1 MAQFMSCHM
10 KAAQCLFETPWTVVH
25 QTPLSMEFSRQEYE
39 SGLPFPSPRFIP
51 NSAMEPRSPAL
62 KVYFLLSEPQGKP
75 GSIHRFLEKQKFL
88 KLQLSNMTIC
98 VMPKFSS
105 ERFLAVLFCSCITG
119 LAIEIMRSE
128 NDKPEPSK

>member
-1 MAQFMSCHM
+1 MVQFMSCHM
-10 KAAQCLFETPWTVVH
+10 KAAQYLFETPWTVAH
-25 QTPLSMEFSRQEYE
+25 QALLSMKFSRQEYE
-39 SGLPFPSPRFIP
+39 SALPFPSPRFLP
-51 NSAMEPRSPAL
+51 NSGMEPRSPAL
-62 KVYFLLSEPQGKP
+62 KVDFLLSEPQGKS
-75 GSIHRFLEKQKFL
+75 GSVYWFLEKQKFL

-128 NDKPEPSK
+128 NNKPKPSK